1 MLSHFIARR
10 YLFSPH
16 SRSVVNLISGLSVAA
31 VAVPVAAMVILLSVF
46 NGFETLVKSM
56 YSAFDADLTLTPR
69 RGQTFVQTDLDTA
82 ALRRIPGVAA
92 LSCTLEQS
100 VLLEH
105 AGRQAT
111 ATVRGVDDSYGEVF
125 DLEDAVT
132 TGEWRVRLGDLER
145 LVIGQSMA
153 WMLGIRT
160 LADADVT
167 LYAVRRGSFSSLLPL
182 ENYTRRTEPV
192 GGVYTLDL
200 DTERTYV
207 LSSLRLAQELFGY
220 PGRASALVVR
230 LDPGADA
237 AGVRR
242 AVAETVGD
250 DFRVRTRD
258 ELRAS
263 FYRIMTYEKWG
274 IFFIALLVLVIAS
287 FSVVGALAMLIVEKR
302 GDIAT
307 LRALGA
313 DTGLIRAVFRTE
325 GFLICG
331 LGAAAGIVLGVG
343 ASLVQQHFG
352 LIEIPAETF
361 LTKSYP
367 VEFRFADLLAV
378 LAAFAAV
385 AVLLSGITVRSMLK
399 NNE

>member
-1 MLSHFIARR
+1 M
-10 YLFSPH
+10 
-16 SRSVVNLISGLSVAA
+16 
-31 VAVPVAAMVILLSVF
+31 
-46 NGFETLVKSM
+46 
-56 YSAFDADLTLTPR
+56 
-69 RGQTFVQTDLDTA
+69 
-82 ALRRIPGVAA
+82 
-92 LSCTLEQS
+92 
-100 VLLEH
+100 
-105 AGRQAT
+105 
-111 ATVRGVDDSYGEVF
+111 
-125 DLEDAVT
+125 
-132 TGEWRVRLGDLER
+132 
-145 LVIGQSMA
+145 
-153 WMLGIRT
+153 
-160 LADADVT
+160 
-167 LYAVRRGSFSSLLPL
+167 
-182 ENYTRRTEPV
+182 
-192 GGVYTLDL
+192 
-200 DTERTYV
+200 
-207 LSSLRLAQELFGY
+207 AQELFGY
-220 PGRASALVVR
+220 PDRASSLVVR

-242 AVAETVGD
+242 AVAEAVGD

-263 FYRIMTYEKWG
+263 FYRIMAYEKWG

-313 DTGLIRAVFRTE
+313 DTGLIRAVFRSE

-331 LGAAAGIVLGVG
+331 LGAAVGVVLGVG

-385 AVLLSGITVRSMLK
+385 AVLLSGVTVRSMLK